1 MDVQIAAED
10 PDVVIVGGGQA
21 GMAVSWYLQ
30 LFGIDHVVTERG
42 DAGES
47 WRSARWDSFSL
58 VTPAWMTR
66 LPGLV
71 QPGGVGESFTAL
83 DEFVALLDSYSRSLP
98 VRTGVAVTS
107 VRLGTVGYRL
117 TTSAGPVNARAVVAA
132 SGDQRV
138 PVIPGMAARLPR
150 TVLQLHAG
158 DYRNPAALPQG
169 GVLVVGSGQSGGQIA
184 DELARAG
191 RHVFLATSRVGRAP
205 RRYRGRD
212 CHDWVQEMGLE
223 DQRVDQV
230 RPEEVKAAHPV
241 LSGAHGGQTL
251 ALQQLARD
259 GVSLLGRLV
268 DVTGPV
274 LKFGD
279 DLAENL
285 RFGDEAA
292 ATFRRS
298 VDEHIDRYGIDAAS
312 PDCDP
317 AERPNHQLGPST
329 GELDMI
335 TAAIRT
341 VIWCVGFGPD
351 TGWIDLPVL
360 DDRGH
365 VVSKAG
371 VTAIP
376 GFYTLGAPWLTH
388 RGSGILYGVGTDA
401 CRIARHV
408 VAFLRRRSR
417 ALPGRAD
424 ATPVEASL
432 AS

>member
-1 MDVQIAAED
+1 MDVQLGAENR
-10 PDVVIVGGGQA
+10 DVVIVGGGQA
-21 GMAVSWYLQ
+21 GLAVSWYLQ
-30 LFGIDHVVTERG
+30 LFGIDHVVIERG

-47 WRSARWDSFSL
+47 WRSARWDSFTL

-71 QPGGVGESFTAL
+71 QPRGVGESFTAR
-83 DEFVALLDSYSRSLP
+83 DEFVALLEAYARSLP

-117 TTSAGPVNARAVVAA
+117 STSAGAVNARAVVAA

-138 PVIPGMAARLPR
+138 PVVPPMAERLPR
-150 TVLQLHAG
+150 PVLQLHAG
-158 DYRNPAALPQG
+158 EYRNPGVLPQG

-212 CHDWVQEMGLE
+212 THDWVQEMGLD
-223 DQRVDQV
+223 DQRVDRV
-230 RPEEVKAAHPV
+230 RLEEVKAAHPL

-251 ALQQLARD
+251 ALQQLARE
-259 GVSLLGRLV
+259 GVGLLGRLV

-274 LKFGD
+274 LVFGD

-292 ATFRRS
+292 AAFRRS
-298 VDEHIDRYGIDAAS
+298 VDDHIDGYGIDAAS
-312 PDCDP
+312 PDCDH
-317 AERPNHQLGPST
+317 AERPNHQLGPSPRH
-329 GELDMI
+329 LDMI
-335 TAAIRT
+335 AAGIRT

-351 TGWIDLPVL
+351 TEWIDLPVL
-360 DDRGH
+360 NDRGH

-401 CRIARHV
+401 SRIARHL
-408 VAFLRRRSR
+408 VAFLHCKSP
-417 ALPGRAD
+417 AVLGRAD
-424 ATPVEASL
+424 ATPVDVALIS
-432 AS
+432 